1 MASESR
7 KAENICVDYFKTL
20 DKNKLTERE
29 YWDFFRKY
37 IKDVDDETAVY
48 VYKHRA
54 DFIAALGEKEVNKK
68 YIRCTIQVHTV
79 IGKRKR
85 DKVLLMRKD
94 LRNMSND

>member
-1 MASESR
+1 M
-7 KAENICVDYFKTL
+7 
-20 DKNKLTERE
+20 TERE

-68 YIRCTIQVHTV
+68 IYSLYNSGAYRYLERERGT
-79 IGKRKR
+79 RYF
-85 DKVLLMRKD
+85 
-94 LRNMSND
+94 